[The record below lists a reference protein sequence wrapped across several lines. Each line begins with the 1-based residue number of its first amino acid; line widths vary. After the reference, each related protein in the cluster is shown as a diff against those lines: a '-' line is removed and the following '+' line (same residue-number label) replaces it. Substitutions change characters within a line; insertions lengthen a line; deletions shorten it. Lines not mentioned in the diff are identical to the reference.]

1 MTHAA
6 ISGCANCERLSHQEM
21 FLLRREWCATI
32 SVGSVVCRA
41 RTVPLAFTLP
51 FNSTTGTQNLN
62 PALEERNGRG
72 AQWVLDAA
80 AARVCRHL
88 PRPKPQTPKR
98 DFLCSMEAQ
107 RCDGKGAG
115 LGIR

>member
-1 MTHAA
+1 
-6 ISGCANCERLSHQEM
+6 M
-21 FLLRREWCATI
+21 FLLSREWCAI
-32 SVGSVVCRA
+32 LFVGSVVCRA